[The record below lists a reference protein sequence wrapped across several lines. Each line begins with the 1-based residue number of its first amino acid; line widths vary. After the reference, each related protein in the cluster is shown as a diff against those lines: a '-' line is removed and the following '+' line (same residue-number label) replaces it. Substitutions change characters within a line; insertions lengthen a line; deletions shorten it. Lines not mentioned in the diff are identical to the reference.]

1 MNTNALTH
9 IMTWQLKHRRHLAVQ
24 IGRQVTNIVLTNQK
38 PRNIQARDSQPCS
51 KMNLSLWKL
60 HVQKVGFL
68 SIQTPGIKGL
78 PIGCIYRDYKDHTGV
93 RFAKRHVLF
102 IVRNVDLWELGHWE
116 SPSFLSFNSQ
126 WCGPL
131 PMLRAP
137 VAKLSLNCQT

>member
-1 MNTNALTH
+1 MTTQTPEALGSSNRAPSD
-9 IMTWQLKHRRHLAVQ
+9 QYRP
-24 IGRQVTNIVLTNQK
+24 NQSEATK
-38 PRNIQARDSQPCS
+38 YSARDSQPCS

-102 IVRNVDLWELGHWE
+102 IVRNVDL
-116 SPSFLSFNSQ
+116 
-126 WCGPL
+126 
-131 PMLRAP
+131 
-137 VAKLSLNCQT
+137 